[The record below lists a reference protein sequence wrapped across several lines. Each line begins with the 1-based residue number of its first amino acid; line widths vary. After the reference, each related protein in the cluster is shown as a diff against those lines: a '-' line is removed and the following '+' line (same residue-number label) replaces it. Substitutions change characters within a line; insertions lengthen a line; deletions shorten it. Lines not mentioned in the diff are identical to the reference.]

1 VWFGMTVD
9 SKMLEDRAVELEDSA
24 NKVTNRKRKLNK
36 TVDSGHA
43 APEKL
48 INRIILS
55 LTKPSS
61 VLGLGPK
68 AGSKNVRCENCV
80 RLCYLLRKLLRR
92 HNWIELGGVLSMFLK
107 GTCKD
112 RSSTHNRL
120 KYSV

>member
-1 VWFGMTVD
+1 
-9 SKMLEDRAVELEDSA
+9 MLEDQAVELEDSA

-36 TVDSGHA
+36 MVDNGHTTPA
-43 APEKL
+43 KL

-68 AGSKNVRCENCV
+68 TGSKNVRWENRV
-80 RLCYLLRKLLRR
+80 RLCHLLRKLLRR
-92 HNWIELGGVLSMFLK
+92 QNWIELGGVLSMFLK

-112 RSSTHNRL
+112 RSLTRNRL